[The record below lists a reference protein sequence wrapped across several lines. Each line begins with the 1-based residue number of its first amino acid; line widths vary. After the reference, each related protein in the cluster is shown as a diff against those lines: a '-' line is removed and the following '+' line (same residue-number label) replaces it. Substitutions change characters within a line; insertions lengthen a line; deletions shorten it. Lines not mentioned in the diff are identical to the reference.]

1 MSSTIIPI
9 EVGDQ
14 GNVVY
19 LVVGQRAVFIDSGH
33 DVDGEVDLLL
43 RAWVKVGRPEIVG
56 IILTHRHH
64 DHVGGATKLAEAT
77 GGLIVSAPLEKC
89 AIEGT
94 IRGASVNRV
103 VQDGELLDLGGVMLE
118 YVHAPGHTMGSLCVY
133 HHDERVLFTGDTIL
147 GGSPTTVIPG
157 QGDMSH
163 YLDTLRKLL
172 TFDLSMI
179 APGHGPIIVD
189 PRRNIE
195 TLIAHRLKRETQI
208 FDLVDGGFGSIDEL
222 MLKIYPRLHTSLR
235 RNGKMQIEAHLLKL
249 ESDGKVEANEDGRY
263 TPR

>member
-1 MSSTIIPI
+1 MSSSIIPI

-14 GNVVY
+14 ENVVY

-33 DVDGEVDLLL
+33 NVDGEVDLLL
-43 RAWVKVGRPEIVG
+43 RAWLEVGRPEIAA
-56 IILTHRHH
+56 IILTHRHQ
-64 DHVGGATKLAEAT
+64 DHVGGAVKLAEAT
-77 GGLIVSAPLEKC
+77 GGLIVCAPLEKC
-89 AIEGT
+89 AIEKAIPGT
-94 IRGASVNRV
+94 SVNRV
-103 VQDGELLDLGGVMLE
+103 VQDGELLELGGVTLE

-133 HHDERVLFTGDTIL
+133 HHHERVIFTGDTIL

-157 QGDMSH
+157 QGNMSD

-172 TFDLSMI
+172 MFDLATI
-179 APGHGPIIVD
+179 APGHGPSIID

-195 TLIAHRLKRETQI
+195 GLIEHRLKRETQI
-208 FDLVDGGFGSIDEL
+208 FGLVGEGYGSIDEL
-222 MLKIYPRLHTSLR
+222 MLKIYPRLHTNLR

-249 ESDGKVEANEDGRY
+249 ESDGKVVANEDGRY

>member
-1 MSSTIIPI
+1 MSSTITPI

-19 LVVGQRAVFIDSGH
+19 LVVAQRAVFIDSGH
-33 DVDGEVDLLL
+33 DVDGEVDLLI
-43 RAWVKVGRPEIVG
+43 REWIKAGRPEITE

-64 DHVGGATKLAEAT
+64 DHVGGAEKLADAT
-77 GGLIVSAPLEKC
+77 GGLIVCAPLEKC
-89 AIEGT
+89 SIEEA
-94 IRGASVNRV
+94 IRGASVDRV
-103 VQDGELLDLGGVMLE
+103 VKDGELLDLGGVTLE
-118 YVHAPGHTMGSLCVY
+118 YVHAPGHTMGILCVF

-157 QGDMSH
+157 QGDMSD

-172 TFDLSMI
+172 TFDLSMV
-179 APGHGPIIVD
+179 APGHGPIVVD

-195 TLIAHRLKRETQI
+195 TLIEHRLKRETQI
-208 FDLVDGGFGSIDEL
+208 FDLVCEGCGSIDGL
-222 MLKIYPRLHTSLR
+222 MLKIYPRLDTNLR

-249 ESDGKVEANEDGRY
+249 ESDGKVEVNEDGRY
-263 TPR
+263 TPK